1 MTSPT
6 REHALVLGAGIA
18 GLLAARAV
26 AEAYD
31 RVTVVDRDDLPDRPT
46 PRRGVPQGPH
56 AHALLARGRQVLE
69 DLFPGLTADLVA
81 DGAPAGDALGDVRL
95 HFDGHR
101 LRHTH
106 SGLTVVSVSRALL
119 EHHVRRRVRALPG
132 VTFAPPSDIVGLSA
146 TPDARRIA
154 GARILRRADG
164 SAEEILDADVVIDA
178 TGRGSRTPRWLAAL
192 GYWRPP
198 EDRTPIDLG
207 YATCRYRLAPDAL
220 GGDLATLYGQGPS
233 HPRGG
238 VLARLE
244 GGEWLLTLSGL
255 TDDRPPAR
263 IDAFAEFARSL
274 PDVHAAIRGREP
286 IDDPVIY
293 RFPTSRWRR
302 YERLTRF
309 PEGLI
314 VLGDG
319 VCSFNPVYGQ
329 GMTIAALQALVLRD
343 HLRRRRRSG
352 TGHLRASLART
363 TRTAWSMAVAA
374 DLALPGVPGE
384 RATAVRAAAAYLD
397 QVLSAGAQDTAV
409 ATAAVRVFGLV
420 DPPTALLR
428 PRVAARVLRHRGR
441 VAVGADAPDRVGADR
456 HDGRP
461 ERAR

>member
-56 AHALLARGRQVLE
+56 AHALLARGRQALE
-69 DLFPGLTADLVA
+69 ELFPGLTADLVA
-81 DGAPAGDALGDVRL
+81 DGAPAGDVLGDVRM

-101 LRHTH
+101 LRRTH

-192 GYWRPP
+192 GYGRTP

-207 YATCRYRLAPDAL
+207 YATCRYRLPPDAL
-220 GGDLATLYGQGPS
+220 GGDLATLYGPGPS

-274 PDVHAAIRGREP
+274 PDVDAAIRGREP
-286 IDDPVIY
+286 IDDPLIY
-293 RFPTSRWRR
+293 RFPTSRRRR

-343 HLRRRRRSG
+343 HLRRRPRSG

-384 RATAVRAAAAYLD
+384 RAAAVRAAAAYLD
-397 QVLSAGAQDTAV
+397 QVLSAGAHDTAV

-428 PRVAARVLRHRGR
+428 PRVAARVLRHRGL
-441 VAVGADAPDRVGADR
+441 VAVGADPPDQVGADR
-456 HDGRP
+456 YDRRP